1 MYVYLNKVGYLNLI
15 FDDIV
20 METAHEEATGFG
32 DNCFLFS
39 LSTLDAMII
48 SLTYNIG
55 CKILVNVLHN

>member
-1 MYVYLNKVGYLNLI
+1 MI
-15 FDDIV
+15 IV
-20 METAHEEATGFG
+20 METAHEKATGFG

>member
-1 MYVYLNKVGYLNLI
+1 MI
-15 FDDIV
+15 IV
-20 METAHEEATGFG
+20 METAHDKATGFG
-32 DNCFLFS
+32 DNFFLFS